1 MNQLYD
7 TPSSWR
13 DWHKSQ
19 EKHRLKINNIYSSS
33 SVRIDNHLQDYLKKT
48 PRMKPCTGSIY
59 GSARNLREIDRKNQQ
74 ILEKLTKMAKCP
86 VVLKTLPIAENR
98 VNKRKYFLK
107 RIENERLHRENV
119 MFAKRLAKTSS
130 SVNFRKY
137 EKEFND
143 NQRYLNIRKKVK

>member
-1 MNQLYD
+1 MNKLFD

-13 DWHKSQ
+13 DWQNHQ
-19 EKHRLKINNIYSSS
+19 EKHRLKINKIYSSS
-33 SVRIDNHLQDYLKKT
+33 SVRIDNHLQDYLKVSPKI
-48 PRMKPCTGSIY
+48 KPNTQSIY

-74 ILEKLTKMAKCP
+74 ILEKLTKMARCP
-86 VVLKTLPIAENR
+86 VILKTLPIAENR

-107 RIENERLHRENV
+107 RIENEKIHRENI

-137 EKEFND
+137 EQEFND
-143 NQRYLNIRKKVK
+143 NQRYVNIRRKVK